1 MVEVEARGTLR
12 LEVGVKSALTLIS
25 LKILPMRKTRTT
37 RRSVGEMGRSIM
49 MSSMRMPNID
59 ASTNRKSNTFQGTV
73 K

>member
-1 MVEVEARGTLR
+1 MVEVEARGTY
-12 LEVGVKSALTLIS
+12 EVGVKSALTLIS

-59 ASTNRKSNTFQGTV
+59 ASTNRKSKTFQGTV